1 MELSPKQQVVE
12 RIKEAEKILIT
23 THKNPDGDAIGS
35 ALALLL
41 FLKKLGKTAIAVTED
56 TAPEVFNYLPGFSDV
71 VHTFAGTRDFVISVD
86 VTKIKADK
94 IMYKVQDNKLNIVIS
109 PKSGHFEQSMV
120 SYPKGG
126 FNYDLII
133 ALDSPDLE
141 RMGTIYENNPDVFFE
156 TPLINIDHHAGNDFF
171 GQVNL
176 VDITSTSTSEILVSI
191 LEALSPNKSPFDEE
205 ISTCLLTGIITDT
218 GSFQN
223 ANTTPKSLTIS
234 AQMVAAGARRD
245 EIIKRVYKTRTLSTL
260 RLWGRALVNIHD
272 EKADGFVWSSLS
284 KNDFIKVGASEN
296 ESSGVID
303 ELLKTV
309 SGVQFVLLLS
319 EKGDTVSGSL
329 RAVEK
334 GTDVAEIA
342 KIFNGG
348 GHAMAAGFE
357 LTKTTL
363 EESGPMII
371 QRIKESRHPKLTS
384 GKFVIE
390 TEE

>member
-41 FLKKLGKTAIAVTED
+41 FLKKMGKTALAVTED
-56 TAPEVFNYLPGFSDV
+56 TAPEVFNYLPGFSKV
-71 VHTFAGTRDFVISVD
+71 SHTFAGTRDFIISVD
-86 VTKIKADK
+86 VSKIKADK

-109 PKSGHFEQSMV
+109 PKNGHFEESMV
-120 SYPKGG
+120 TFPKGG
-126 FNYDLII
+126 FNYDLIV

-141 RMGTIYENNPDVFFE
+141 RMGIIYEENPDVFFE
-156 TPLINIDHHAGNDFF
+156 TPLVNIDHHAGNDFF

-176 VDITSTSTSEILVSI
+176 VDITATSTSEILVSI
-191 LEALSPNKSPFDEE
+191 FEALSPNKSPFDED
-205 ISTCLLTGIITDT
+205 IATCLLTGIITDT

-223 ANTTPKSLTIS
+223 ANTTPKSLTVS

-309 SGVQFVLLLS
+309 SGAQFVLLLS

-342 KIFNGG
+342 KIFSGG

-363 EESGPMII
+363 EESCPMII
-371 QRIKESRHPKLTS
+371 QRIKESRQPKLTS

-390 TEE
+390 TE

>member
-35 ALALLL
+35 VLAL
-41 FLKKLGKTAIAVTED
+41 FDFISKMGKTVAAVTED
-56 TAPEVFNYLPGFSDV
+56 PAPEIFSYLPKFAEVG
-71 VHTFAGTRDFVISVD
+71 HTFVGNRDFIISVD
-86 VTKIKADK
+86 INKVKADK
-94 IMYKVQDNKLNIVIS
+94 IMYKVQDNKLNIIIT
-109 PKSGHFEQSMV
+109 PKNGQFEEKMV
-120 SYPKGG
+120 NFPKGS

-133 ALDSPDLE
+133 VLDSPDLE
-141 RMGTIYENNPDVFFE
+141 RTGEIYDKNSDIFYE
-156 TPLINIDHHAGNDFF
+156 TPIINIDHHAGNDHF

-176 VDITSTSTSEILVSI
+176 VDITATSTSEILVSI
-191 LEALSPNKSPFDEE
+191 LEALSPDKSPFDEN
-205 ISTCLLTGIITDT
+205 IATCLLTGIITDT

-234 AQMVAAGARRD
+234 AQMVAAGARRE
-245 EIIKRVYKTRTLSTL
+245 EIIKRVYKTRSLSTL

-272 EKADGFVWSSLS
+272 EKADAFVWSSLS
-284 KNDFIKVGASEN
+284 KNDFLQVGASEN
-296 ESSGVID
+296 ESGGVID

-319 EKGDTVSGSL
+319 EKSGGVSGSL

-334 GTDVAEIA
+334 GVDVSKIA
-342 KIFNGG
+342 QIFGGG

-357 LTKTTL
+357 ISNTTL
-363 EESGPMII
+363 EESSPMII
-371 QRIKESRHPKLTS
+371 QRIKENRQLPS
-384 GKFVIE
+384 GQFIV
-390 TEE
+390 EEGE